1 MNSNCLLLYQF
12 TPLKRTKNNE
22 LAVLDVYNL
31 VIERYFY
38 IISLQ
43 GKTNAISDLL
53 IKNISKYYNLKL

>member
-1 MNSNCLLLYQF
+1 M
-12 TPLKRTKNNE
+12 PLKRTKNNE

-53 IKNISKYYNLKL
+53 IKNISVL